1 VLDKLAGVAV
11 VVLLGLA
18 ALLGTA
24 LRTGNTV
31 AWCGL
36 SVFVG
41 GVVVWGA
48 MQRKKRLPNTR
59 DEAVFFEYE
68 GVAWVA
74 STRHKPANA
83 WQAHQNTFVRSE
95 PFCRVCKAE
104 LCASSAMSHARS
116 IANSNLEPHSPQL
129 LDKQ

>member
-1 VLDKLAGVAV
+1 VKHFQDRIRDAVLDKLAGVAV

-41 GVVVWGA
+41 GVVV
-48 MQRKKRLPNTR
+48 
-59 DEAVFFEYE
+59 
-68 GVAWVA
+68 
-74 STRHKPANA
+74 
-83 WQAHQNTFVRSE
+83 
-95 PFCRVCKAE
+95 
-104 LCASSAMSHARS
+104 
-116 IANSNLEPHSPQL
+116 
-129 LDKQ
+129 

>member
-1 VLDKLAGVAV
+1 
-11 VVLLGLA
+11 
-18 ALLGTA
+18 
-24 LRTGNTV
+24 
-31 AWCGL
+31 
-36 SVFVG
+36 
-41 GVVVWGA
+41 

-74 STRHKPANA
+74 STPHKPANA

-104 LCASSAMSHARS
+104 LLPAPGQSELSMALDEVRHFGGILQCPVCRSLYNFEGPVRESWLRAQSAAKAAAAGRMDQASTRTA
-116 IANSNLEPHSPQL
+116 
-129 LDKQ
+129 